1 MNRALILSL
10 ALALGGAGTARAAS
24 SPVFSAVEPEAP
36 AKLERVVLIAR
47 HGIRSP
53 THDPR
58 SLEQETGVVWPSWPV
73 APGELTDHGRATLD
87 AMMQGVSR
95 HYDLACTHNTSP
107 CIGATPPFIWAD
119 SADNRTRESG
129 QIMAHALSPGHE
141 IMARSLAAGQHD
153 PVFDAV
159 TTEFVKQHHDQMAQ
173 DTMQSARNDRLA
185 RPDSVNAGLAAL
197 QQLFAPQACETGQGP
212 CFKTGLVVSEKKGRP
227 SLGGGMT
234 LAATLAE
241 NLLLI
246 HAQSL
251 DQTADASVREAWVG
265 KINPALLTTVLPV
278 HNYLSGLVRRHGLAI
293 AARSAVMADII
304 ARFMAGE
311 AITLGD
317 GSIVP
322 PATRLLAFA
331 GHDTTLDALAARY
344 GLDWHFSDQPD
355 STAPDTT
362 LAFEQW
368 RDGKGQ
374 IVYRARIFHQ
384 SLQALREGESGAAQP
399 LSVTLTGRDLR

>member
-10 ALALGGAGTARAAS
+10 ALALGGAGTAQAAS
-24 SPVFSAVEPEAP
+24 SPVFSSVEPEAP
-36 AKLERVVLIAR
+36 ARLERVVLIAR

-53 THDPR
+53 THDSR

-87 AMMQGVSR
+87 AMMQGVAR
-95 HYDLACTHNTSP
+95 YYDLACTHNISP

-119 SADNRTRESG
+119 SADDRTRESG
-129 QIMAHALSPGHE
+129 RIMARALSPGHE
-141 IMARSLAAGQHD
+141 IAAHSLVAGQHD

-159 TTEFVKQHHDQMAQ
+159 TAEFVKQHHDQMAQ
-173 DTMQSARNDRLA
+173 DATQSARNDRLA
-185 RPDSVNAGLAAL
+185 RPDSVNVGLAAL
-197 QQLFAPQACETGQGP
+197 QQLFAPQACETAQGP
-212 CFKTGLVVSEKKGRP
+212 CFKDGLVVSEKKGRP

-251 DQTADASVREAWVG
+251 DQAGNASAREAWVG

-278 HNYLSGLVRRHGLAI
+278 HDYISELVRRHGVAI

-384 SLQALREGESGAAQP
+384 SLQALREGKSGAAQP
-399 LSVTLTGRDLR
+399 LAVTLTRTRLR